1 MEFSLINEVAKAIV
15 LLSETPQSCCLFH
28 PFNNHTVQ
36 FGDVLAELSQI
47 GNAPQQVEN
56 EVFNEALEAA
66 KQDPEKA
73 KRLSSLLAY
82 QDMAHGQKAVMIPT
96 DNQYTTQ
103 VLYRLGF
110 RWSSTSWD
118 YVDQML
124 VTIGGFGYFD

>member
-1 MEFSLINEVAKAIV
+1 V
-15 LLSETPQSCCLFH
+15 H
-28 PFNNHTVQ
+28 
-36 FGDVLAELSQI
+36 FGDVLEELSKVTQ
-47 GNAPQQVEN
+47 GPRQVET
-56 EVFNEALEAA
+56 ETFNEAMEVA

-82 QDMAHGQKAVMIPT
+82 QDMAHGQKAVMIPA

-124 VTIGGFGYFD
+124 TAIAGFGYFE

>member
-1 MEFSLINEVAKAIV
+1 MEFSPINEVAKAIV

-28 PFNNHTVQ
+28 PFNNHTVH

-56 EVFNEALEAA
+56 EVFNEALEAV

>member
-1 MEFSLINEVAKAIV
+1 M
-15 LLSETPQSCCLFH
+15 
-28 PFNNHTVQ
+28 
-36 FGDVLAELSQI
+36 LAELSQV
-47 GNAPQQVEN
+47 GQAPRQVET
-56 EVFNEALEAA
+56 EAFNEAMEAA

-73 KRLSSLLAY
+73 KRLSSLIAY

-96 DNQYTTQ
+96 ENQYTTQ

-124 VTIGGFGYFD
+124 VAISGLGYFD